1 MAVYDDD
8 TLRYVGNVGTGFGK
22 RSLAEAMDRL
32 NALDE
37 TKSPFLPD
45 VLRSRPELRRVH
57 WVAPSLV
64 AKVEHRQ
71 LTTAGRL
78 RAPSFQGFREDKD
91 PKQCTY
97 AQLVAEASV

>member
-1 MAVYDDD
+1 
-8 TLRYVGNVGTGFGK
+8 
-22 RSLAEAMDRL
+22 
-32 NALDE
+32 
-37 TKSPFLPD
+37 
-45 VLRSRPELRRVH
+45 
-57 WVAPSLV
+57 LV